1 MPEYFETFDADD
13 APLGLVA
20 RDQVHARGLW
30 HRSAHVF
37 LFTIDHALVVQRRAD
52 DKDLYPGRW
61 DFSVGEHLTP
71 GETYL
76 AGALRGLAEELGVT
90 GARLEAIGPLHRA
103 TCRIPEIGVVDRE
116 IQQAFCGY
124 FDGCLRPDP
133 AEVAEATTLPLDEV
147 IRRARRTPQAFTPW
161 FLGELERLGP
171 WLQGLQNKPS

>member
-13 APLGLVA
+13 APLGLEA
-20 RDQVHARGLW
+20 REQVHARGLW

-37 LFTIDHALVVQRRAD
+37 LFTSDHALVVQRRAD

-76 AGALRGLAEELGVT
+76 AGALRGLTEELGVI
-90 GARLEAIGPLHRA
+90 GVNLEAIGPLHRA

-116 IQQAFCGY
+116 IQQAFLGY
-124 FDGCLRPDP
+124 FDGCLHPDP
-133 AEVAEATTLPLDEV
+133 VEVAEVTTLPLDELLQ
-147 IRRARRTPQAFTPW
+147 RAQQTPQAFTPW
-161 FLGELERLGP
+161 LLWELKRLGP
-171 WLQGLQNKPS
+171 WLPERQNNPS

>member
-20 RDQVHARGLW
+20 RDEVHARGLW

-37 LFTIDHALVVQRRAD
+37 LFTADHALVVQRRAG

-90 GARLEAIGPLHRA
+90 NIPLEAIGPLHRA

-116 IQQAFCGY
+116 IQQAFRGH
-124 FDGCLRPDP
+124 FDGCLNPDP
-133 AEVAEATTLPLDEV
+133 AEVAEVTMLPLDELILRV
-147 IRRARRTPQAFTPW
+147 QRTPQAFTPW
-161 FLGELERLGP
+161 FLWELERLDP
-171 WLQGLQNKPS
+171 WLRGLQNKPS